1 MTTIE
6 GEAGLANRIR
16 PVVQVLGGRF
26 MTSPEL
32 VAVEAEVGLP
42 PRSLYVR
49 GRSAVLGDVPPKVAA
64 ELFGIFPHW
73 LFDFVLPPAT
83 AALDAPAAVRAY
95 AESSARWS
103 RVNLSAVPDSG
114 RLAELLFRVIDA
126 ADASGLALFAG
137 WQNADR
143 PTADVERLGFALM
156 VFRELRGGLHF
167 AALRA
172 VGLSVPEA
180 VIADPEGGRARL
192 LRTAWPEAAADEL
205 IAAAEAKPDLR
216 DRWHRAEALTD
227 ERIGELL
234 ASALTEPEQAEVERL
249 LTQLATFAQVPALP
263 GA

>member
-6 GEAGLANRIR
+6 SAADLANRIR
-16 PVVQVLGGRF
+16 PVVQVLGGKF

-103 RVNLSAVPDSG
+103 RVNLSAVPDAA
-114 RLAELLFRVIDA
+114 RLAELLFRVVDT

-137 WQNADR
+137 WKNAER
-143 PTADVERLGFALM
+143 PSGDVERLGFALM

-180 VIADPEGGRARL
+180 VIADPEGGRTRL
-192 LRTAWPEAAADEL
+192 LRTAWPEDAADAL
-205 IAAAEAKPDLR
+205 TAAAERKPDLR

-227 ERIGELL
+227 DRIGELL
-234 ASALTEPEQAEVERL
+234 ASALTEPERAELARRVADLTSFVQVQA
-249 LTQLATFAQVPALP
+249 APMA
-263 GA
+263 

>member
-6 GEAGLANRIR
+6 GAAGLASRIR

-32 VAVEAEVGLP
+32 AAVEAEVGLP

-73 LFDFVLPPAT
+73 LFDFVLPPAS
-83 AALDAPAAVRAY
+83 AALDAPASVRAY

-103 RVNLSAVPDSG
+103 RVHLSAQPEPG
-114 RLAELLFRVIDA
+114 RLADLLFRVVDA
-126 ADASGLALFAG
+126 VDASGLALFAG
-137 WQNADR
+137 WKNAPR
-143 PTADVERLGFALM
+143 PADDVERLGFALM

-167 AALRA
+167 AALRT

-192 LRTAWPEAAADEL
+192 LRTAWPAEAADEL
-205 IAAAEAKPDLR
+205 VASAERKPDLR
-216 DRWHRAEALTD
+216 DRWHRAESLTD
-227 ERIGELL
+227 ARIDELL
-234 ASALTEPEQAEVERL
+234 ASTLTASEQAELESRL
-249 LTQLATFAQVPALP
+249 AELFAQVEGSP

>member
-1 MTTIE
+1 MTTVE
-6 GEAGLANRIR
+6 GVAGLANRIR
-16 PVVQVLGGRF
+16 PVVQVLGGKF

-32 VAVEAEVGLP
+32 AAVEAEVGLP

-73 LFDFVLPPAT
+73 LFEYVLPPAT

-103 RVNLSAVPDSG
+103 RVSLSAVSEPA
-114 RLAELLFRVIDA
+114 RLAELLFRVVDA

-137 WQNADR
+137 WKNTER
-143 PTADVERLGFALM
+143 PTGDVERLGFALM

-172 VGLSVPEA
+172 LGLSIPEA

-192 LRTAWPEAAADEL
+192 LRTAWPEDAADEL
-205 IAAAEAKPDLR
+205 VTSAERKPDLR
-216 DRWHRAEALTD
+216 ERWQRAEALTD
-227 ERIGELL
+227 DRIGELL
-234 ASALTEPEQAEVERL
+234 ASALPEPELAEFDRRL
-249 LTQLATFAQVPALP
+249 ADLAAFAQV
-263 GA
+263 